1 MRLSLTRKE
10 VSDILIAHLV
20 AKGLVPNGVEAVLIM
35 EELPTEEG
43 GSYLGK
49 ETEDD
54 KQEDDWDNWLAFS
67 LEWTEEVDEPKEGGE
82 DVAHQRTSTGDLVPV
97 L

>member
-10 VSDILIAHLV
+10 VSDILVYHLV
-20 AKGLVPNGVEAVLIM
+20 AKGLVPDRVVTDFIM
-35 EELPTEEG
+35 KKLETEEG

-54 KQEDDWDNWLAFS
+54 EQENDWDNWLAFTI
-67 LEWTEEVDEPKEGGE
+67 EWTEKVDEPEEGEE
-82 DVAHQRTSTGDLVPV
+82 DVAYQRTSTGDLVPV

>member
-20 AKGLVPNGVEAVLIM
+20 AKGLVPNLVPAELFM
-35 EELPTEEG
+35 EKLETEDG
-43 GSYLGK
+43 GSYLG
-49 ETEDD
+49 EEIEDD
-54 KQEDDWDNWLAFS
+54 EQENDWDNWLAFS
-67 LEWTEEVDEPKEGGE
+67 IEWTTKVDEPEEGGE
-82 DVAHQRTSTGDLVPV
+82 DVAYQRTSTGDLVPV